1 MAQVSRAVRS
11 LGLRLCP
18 RGVRDGLLARNP
30 NLRKAAPG
38 GIELVFNE
46 YLGDVRVNIDSRYKV
61 ERILWSGVYERPLI
75 EFLQKRETAGWCSID
90 AGANVGAVTLALAK
104 FSGAAG
110 RVIAFEPGPPNLK
123 RLKANL
129 ELNPELSARVRVVAQ
144 GLSDKPGTLYWE
156 EESGN
161 PGNALL
167 RASETDKTSA
177 VPVTRIDDYLSAN
190 PVERLDFIK
199 IDVEGMELAVL
210 RGAAQTVAHFKPIV
224 YFETLTRYVGM
235 RSEKVYEGFHNFF
248 VNDHGYRLHRLTA
261 DGDAVPIEGAFRSGY
276 TLAIHG

>member
-1 MAQVSRAVRS
+1 M
-11 LGLRLCP
+11 
-18 RGVRDGLLARNP
+18 RDGLLERNP
-30 NLRKAAPG
+30 NLRKAAPA

-46 YLGDVRVNIDSRYKV
+46 YLGDVRVNVDSRYKV

-75 EFLQKRETAGWCSID
+75 EFLKRRETAGWSSID

-110 RVIAFEPGPPNLK
+110 RVIAFEPGPPNVK
-123 RLKANL
+123 RLRANL
-129 ELNPELSARVRVVAQ
+129 ELNPELRARVQVVAQ
-144 GLSDKPGTLYWE
+144 GLSDKAGMLYWE

-167 RASETDKTSA
+167 RASESDKTSA
-177 VPVTRIDDYLSAN
+177 VAVTRIDDYLREH
-190 PVERLDFIK
+190 PIEKLDFIK

-210 RGAAQTVAHFKPIV
+210 RGAAETVARYKPIV

-235 RSEKVYEGFHNFF
+235 RSDKVYEGFHQFF
-248 VNDHGYRLHRLTA
+248 VEEHGYRLHRLTA
-261 DGDAVPIEGAFRSGY
+261 DGDAVPLEGAFRSGY
-276 TLAIHG
+276 TLAIHP

>member
-1 MAQVSRAVRS
+1 MAQVSRMMRS

-18 RGVRDGLLARNP
+18 RGVRDALLARHA

-46 YLGDVRVNIDSRYKV
+46 YLGDVRVNVDSRYKV
-61 ERILWSGVYERPLI
+61 ERILWSGEYERPLI
-75 EFLQKRETAGWCSID
+75 EFLKKRETAGWWSID

-104 FSGAAG
+104 FTGAAG
-110 RVIAFEPGPPNLK
+110 RVIAFEPGSPNVK

-129 ELNPELSARVRVVAQ
+129 ELNPEMKARVTVVAE
-144 GLSDKPGTLYWE
+144 GLSDRPGTLYWE

-167 RASETDKTSA
+167 RESGTDSTSA

-210 RGAAQTVAHFKPIV
+210 RGAAQTVARFKPIV

-235 RSEKVYEGFHNFF
+235 RSEKVYAGFHRFF
-248 VNDHGYRLHRLTA
+248 VEEHGYRLHRLTA
-261 DGDAVPIEGAFRSGY
+261 DGNAVPIEGAFRSGY
-276 TLAIHG
+276 TIAMRG